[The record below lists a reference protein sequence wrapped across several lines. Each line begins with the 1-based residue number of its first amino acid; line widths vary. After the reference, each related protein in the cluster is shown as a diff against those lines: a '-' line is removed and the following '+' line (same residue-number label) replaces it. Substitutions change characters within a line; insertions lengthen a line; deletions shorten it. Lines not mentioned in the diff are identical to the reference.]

1 MAGVLASPTKRCPPG
16 LNCGVGPVCTVDDC
30 DVEDCASAP
39 VCQKRGLETKRCPPG
54 LFCGVGPVCTVD
66 DCGVEDCASAP
77 VCQKRGLESVVDKVK
92 RKNCPQICNIYG
104 VCGCALETATMTK
117 RAPTPVFRPCPDI
130 CNEDGVCGCALE
142 SLISS
147 PSMVK
152 RDPTAAK
159 RKVCPDICNEDG
171 LCGCA
176 LESALATAKP

>member
-1 MAGVLASPTKRCPPG
+1 
-16 LNCGVGPVCTVDDC
+16 
-30 DVEDCASAP
+30 
-39 VCQKRGLETKRCPPG
+39 
-54 LFCGVGPVCTVD
+54 
-66 DCGVEDCASAP
+66 
-77 VCQKRGLESVVDKVK
+77 
-92 RKNCPQICNIYG
+92 
-104 VCGCALETATMTK
+104 MTK

-142 SLISS
+142 SLISR